1 MKMTD
6 RRITLLFTCITGLT
20 ILILVFIIGFI
31 MVKGL
36 PGLTLSFL
44 LESPKEMGRTG
55 GIFPAIVGTVLLT
68 GMAVVIAAPV
78 GVLTA
83 VYLTEYTRD
92 TWLPKIVRFGTES
105 LAGIPSIIFGLFG
118 FLFFV
123 IYMDLGW
130 SVLSGALTL
139 SAMILPTIVRTS
151 EEAIRAV
158 PDAYR
163 EVSFALGSTRWQ
175 TVTSVVLPSAKPG
188 IMTGV
193 MLAVGRAIGE
203 TAAVIFTAGS
213 SLRLPGTL
221 LDSTRTLPVHFYI
234 LAREG
239 ISLENAY
246 STALVLILLILV
258 INITAYAVMNRL
270 ANKGR

>member
-1 MKMTD
+1 MAD
-6 RRITLLFTCITGLT
+6 RRITLLFAGITGLT
-20 ILILVFIIGFI
+20 VLILVFIIGYVMI
-31 MVKGL
+31 NGL
-36 PGLTLSFL
+36 PGLTLQFL
-44 LESPKEMGRTG
+44 LESPREMGRTG
-55 GIFPAIVGTVLLT
+55 GVFPAIVGTVLLT
-68 GMAVVIAAPV
+68 GIALIIAAPV
-78 GVLTA
+78 GILTA

-123 IYMDLGW
+123 IYLDLGW

-163 EVSFALGSTRWQ
+163 EASFALGSTRWQ

-188 IMTGV
+188 IVTGV
-193 MLAVGRAIGE
+193 MLAIGRAIGE

-213 SLRLPGTL
+213 SLRLPRTL

-246 STALVLILLILV
+246 STALVLILLILA
-258 INITAYAVMNRL
+258 INVAAYTIMDRL
-270 ANKGR
+270 ARKES

>member
-1 MKMTD
+1 MTD
-6 RRITLLFTCITGLT
+6 RRITLLFAGITSLT
-20 ILILVFIIGFI
+20 LLTLVFIIGYVMI
-31 MVKGL
+31 NGL
-36 PGLTLSFL
+36 PGLTLEFL
-44 LESPKEMGRTG
+44 IESPREMGRAG
-55 GIFPAIVGTVLLT
+55 GVLPAIVGTVLLT
-68 GMAVVIAAPV
+68 AIALIIAAPV
-78 GVLTA
+78 GILTA

-92 TWLPKIVRFGTES
+92 SWLPRIVRFVTES

-123 IYMDLGW
+123 IYLDLGW
-130 SVLSGALTL
+130 SILSGALTL
-139 SAMILPTIVRTS
+139 SVMILPTIVRTS

-175 TVTSVVLPSAKPG
+175 TVTTVVLPSAKPG
-188 IMTGV
+188 IATGI
-193 MLAVGRAIGE
+193 MLAMGRAIGE

-213 SLRLPGTL
+213 SLRLPRSL
-221 LDSTRTLPVHFYI
+221 LDPTRTLPVHFYI

-246 STALVLILLILV
+246 RTASVLILLILA
-258 INITAYAVMNRL
+258 INIAAYTIMDRL
-270 ANKGR
+270 AKKEG